1 MKNAMYSAF
10 LICFALQITNAQVIL
25 NANGEGNTYEDINAV
40 LAPGRDVIEVPDCSH
55 SAFGRHIDEIF
66 DTDLNTYVFRFIA
79 HKTPDNDRCRKDD
92 RQRIEI
98 KTYKSSPE
106 NLKAS
111 KGEIVEYKWKFKLPN
126 NFKVSKNFTH
136 LHQIKTVGS
145 KYSPRPII
153 SLTARKGTPDQLEL
167 RYAPKHDQSTLKT
180 MELDLIK
187 GHWVEVTEVID
198 HSNKGSYSIE
208 ITKVSNGS
216 QLFKYN
222 NDNIDMWQDGSNF
235 SRPKWGIYR
244 SLKRK
249 EDLKDEMVLFN
260 SFSIDEIPE
269 LTLKELKKTVEKKSL
284 KADLKKGVLSFKT
297 IKPDG
302 YDSIQLFDNI
312 GNKISTKKR
321 LKKNKLSITELSNG
335 DYYIAFLKSKRPLK
349 IIKFLIK

>member
-1 MKNAMYSAF
+1 MYSAF

-111 KGEIVEYKWKFKLPN
+111 IGEIVEYKWKFKLPN

-167 RYAPKHDQSTLKT
+167 RYAPKYDQSTLKT
-180 MELDLIK
+180 IELDLIK

-208 ITKVSNGS
+208 IKKVSNGS

-284 KADLKKGVLSFKT
+284 KADLKKGFLSFKT

-349 IIKFLIK
+349 VIKFLIK